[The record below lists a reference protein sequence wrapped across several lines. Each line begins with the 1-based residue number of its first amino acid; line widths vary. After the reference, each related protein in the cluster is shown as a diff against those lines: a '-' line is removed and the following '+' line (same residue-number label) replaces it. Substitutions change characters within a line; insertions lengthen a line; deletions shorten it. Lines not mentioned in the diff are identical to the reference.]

1 LCNQLLMDLTV
12 WRVVG
17 GLAPDSDEPMS
28 PVIRLK
34 LKGIWQ
40 TIPESVPGTRFN
52 FAFWDNC
59 APRCIFQSIVG
70 GVSG

>member
-1 LCNQLLMDLTV
+1 MDLTV